1 MSRFLSKQ
9 QIISTTAICCA
20 ALLCSTGFTPTPNT
34 LTFRFQNKVGPEDLQ
49 LMDHTYTDPFGE
61 PMTIY
66 KFKYYISHIA
76 VITEDG
82 KEQLLDDGCHLVD
95 EADSLS
101 KTITVPSPSQPI
113 KAITFLLG
121 VDSLKN
127 VSGAQA
133 GDLDPLKGMY
143 WTWNTGYVDAELE
156 GRSDSSHANAHFIS
170 WHVGGFKPH
179 QDAARHI
186 KLEWTKSEG
195 RTILI
200 DADIKKWFNARHPIR
215 IAQSPVCHEPGPLAM
230 AIADNY
236 SLMFSIEQ

>member
-1 MSRFLSKQ
+1 MRRFLSKQ
-9 QIISTTAICCA
+9 IIPTTAICCA

-34 LTFRFQNKVGPEDLQ
+34 LTLRFQNKVGPEDLQ

-66 KFKYYISHIA
+66 KFKYYISHIS

-82 KEQLLDDGCHLVD
+82 KEQPLDDGCHLVD

-101 KTITVPSPSQPI
+101 KSIIVPWISHPI

-121 VDSLKN
+121 VDSIKN

-156 GRSDSSHANAHFIS
+156 GRSDSSHANAHFLS
-170 WHVGGFKPH
+170 WHVGGFKQG
-179 QDAARHI
+179 QDAARQI
-186 KLEWTKSEG
+186 KLALTPTAG
-195 RTILI
+195 TILI

-215 IAQSPVCHEPGPLAM
+215 ITQSPVCHEPGSLAM
-230 AIADNY
+230 TIADNY
-236 SLMFSIEQ
+236 SAMFSIEQ